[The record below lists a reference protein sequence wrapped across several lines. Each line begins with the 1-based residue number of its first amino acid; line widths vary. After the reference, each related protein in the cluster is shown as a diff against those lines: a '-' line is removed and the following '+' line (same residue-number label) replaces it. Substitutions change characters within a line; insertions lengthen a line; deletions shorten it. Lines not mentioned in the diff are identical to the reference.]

1 MSDTLN
7 KKSAAKIFGK
17 SAGVGSFSR
26 SSRKPD
32 ETLFGSAK
40 QKPVEQIER
49 AADDENYQEFNT
61 LINGIDLS
69 CYNASEIV
77 RIINSCLLMNAMPL
91 AQMLIAKAKELFP
104 ADLDID
110 RLSKV
115 LSPPQITIGEPA
127 QKMIEDF
134 SYEVIKNCSRK

>member
-1 MSDTLN
+1 MSDTLSE
-7 KKSAAKIFGK
+7 KSATTVFGK
-17 SAGVGSFSR
+17 SVGDSSFSR

-32 ETLFGSAK
+32 ETLFGPAR
-40 QKPVEQIER
+40 QKPVEKIEQIER
-49 AADDENYQEFNT
+49 AADNENYQEFNT

-77 RIINSCLLMNAMPL
+77 RIINSCLLMNAMPV
-91 AQMLIAKAKELFP
+91 AQKLIVKAKELFP
-104 ADLDID
+104 TDLDID

-127 QKMIEDF
+127 RKMVEDF
-134 SYEVIKNCSRK
+134 S